1 MILIIQSLKILNMQ
15 NVLSENKG
23 KEKILINL
31 ISLIFTGEY
40 ILFNSKNQ
48 KKYKI
53 WNIQKYI

>member
-1 MILIIQSLKILNMQ
+1 MILIIQNLKILNMQ
-15 NVLSENKG
+15 NVLTSENKG

-53 WNIQKYI
+53 WNIQK

>member
-15 NVLSENKG
+15 NVLSKNKG

-53 WNIQKYI
+53 WNIQK